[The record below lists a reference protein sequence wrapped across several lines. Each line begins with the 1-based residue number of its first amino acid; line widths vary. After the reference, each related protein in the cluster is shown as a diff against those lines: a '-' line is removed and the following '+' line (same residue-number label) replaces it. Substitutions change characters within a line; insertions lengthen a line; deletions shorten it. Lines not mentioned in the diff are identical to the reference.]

1 MGSLG
6 SAASSVL
13 GTPTENDE
21 KYIGDAIELPSANN
35 VMGKVGQGISNAA
48 TTIKETAG
56 SLQNKAE
63 TSFFGEMA
71 NNMVNGVKEIGKGA
85 LGTIENTSN
94 LTNNAIKMATYKKCN
109 PDFMENI
116 GGIIDTCDRD
126 NYIVIYNTIIEK
138 LKLKKNNFR
147 ELVKKDIDALK
158 PIDLEKE
165 NIITENENTLTIE
178 TAESADN
185 MESPMNLLEKK
196 IEEDSTIITKK
207 TKKQPKKMKVKV
219 KVKEMKKP
227 KKMKVKE
234 MKQPKKMKVT
244 EMKKPKKMIVA
255 EMKKPKETKK
265 TKPVRKNPKRK
276 VKDTKVLGM
285 KYLGEPLLKSIKV

>member
-1 MGSLG
+1 M
-6 SAASSVL
+6 
-13 GTPTENDE
+13 
-21 KYIGDAIELPSANN
+21 LPL
-35 VMGKVGQGISNAA
+35 VR
-48 TTIKETAG
+48 
-56 SLQNKAE
+56 L
-63 TSFFGEMA
+63 
-71 NNMVNGVKEIGKGA
+71 
-85 LGTIENTSN
+85 
-94 LTNNAIKMATYKKCN
+94 C
-109 PDFMENI
+109 
-116 GGIIDTCDRD
+116 
-126 NYIVIYNTIIEK
+126 VIYNTIIEK

-178 TAESADN
+178 TAESAESADN

-207 TKKQPKKMKVKV
+207 TKKKQPKKMKVKV

-227 KKMKVKE
+227 KKMI
-234 MKQPKKMKVT
+234 VT
-244 EMKKPKKMIVA
+244 

-285 KYLGEPLLKSIKV
+285 KYLGEPLLKGIQV